1 MARLLKTL
9 LTLLLLVMAC
19 SALLAQAQP
28 LQPVPE
34 LTARVIDTSGTLQPA
49 QIAALDARL
58 AALEQDKG
66 SQVVV
71 LMVPTTAPED
81 IAAYANRVGNAW
93 KIGRREVG
101 DGLILLV
108 AVQDRRV
115 RIEVAKTLEGAVP
128 DIAASHIINE
138 AITPFF
144 RQGDY
149 AGGLEAGLE
158 QIAARIRGEPLPPV
172 AAPGQHGG
180 TASVM
185 DGIGLFELAI
195 LLFIAVPV
203 INAFARGIL
212 GRKLGALAT
221 GAGVG
226 GLAFVVTASLVLALV
241 AGLAAL
247 LIALFGGVA
256 SALPQA
262 RSRGGRRGPP
272 GFPPPGGGWGG
283 GFGGGGFGGGGFG
296 GGGFGSGGGGNF
308 GGGGASGSW

>member
-1 MARLLKTL
+1 MPLIQLLKTL
-9 LTLLLLVMAC
+9 AAIVLLAWA
-19 SALLAQAQP
+19 ALSAQAQP

-34 LTARVIDTSGTLQPA
+34 LTARVIDTSGTLSEA
-49 QIAALDARL
+49 QKAGLEAKL
-58 AALEQDKG
+58 AALERDKG
-66 SQVVV
+66 SQVIL

-81 IAAYANRVGNAW
+81 IAAYANRVGNTW

-144 RQGDY
+144 RSGDY
-149 AGGLEAGLE
+149 AGGLNAGID

-172 AAPGQHGG
+172 AAPGQRGG
-180 TASVM
+180 GSEGF
-185 DGIGLFELAI
+185 DLFELAI
-195 LLFIAVPV
+195 LLFIFVPV
-203 INAFARGIL
+203 INAFARGIF

-221 GAGVG
+221 GAGAG
-226 GLAFVVTASLVLALV
+226 GLAFLITASLALALAAGVLAL
-241 AGLAAL
+241 
-247 LIALFGGVA
+247 IFALFSGVM

-262 RSRGGRRGPP
+262 RPRGRGHSGGWPL
-272 GFPPPGGGWGG
+272 PPGGGWG
-283 GFGGGGFGGGGFG
+283 GGGGFGGGGFG
-296 GGGFGSGGGGNF
+296 GGFGSGGGGDF
-308 GGGGASGSW
+308 GGGGASGGW